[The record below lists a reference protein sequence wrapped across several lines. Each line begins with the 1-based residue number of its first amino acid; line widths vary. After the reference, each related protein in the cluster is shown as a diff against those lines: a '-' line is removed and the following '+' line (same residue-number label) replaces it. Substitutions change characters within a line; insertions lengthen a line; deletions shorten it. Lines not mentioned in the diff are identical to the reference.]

1 MCFEIFQHSDGNADN
16 VHFGQDDIAEGFIL
30 GVEDIGIVL
39 FIAIK
44 ALQGC
49 AIAVGELIGNHCNYY
64 ISVVIGDILLTDVD
78 DIAVDLS
85 FGNSSSSDV
94 GGYVGEDGEVT
105 CLALYLCNGKYS
117 DMIVGYG
124 ERRYADYTDIDGLYF
139 VREIAVDDYNENY
152 DVKTS
157 FWSTKY
163 DHTERIYIPRDML
176 ELSEGYICIS
186 VVEIVYYTGDEAY
199 GFGSVGI
206 QGLKYEML
214 EDGRVKLS
222 EPNSSHYSDP
232 K

>member
-1 MCFEIFQHSDGNADN
+1 MKKITFFICLTLILVTILSSCGENKAISFGFDGFWIGLLPN
-16 VHFGQDDIAEGFIL
+16 VHFAIESEQDEF
-30 GVEDIGIVL
+30 
-39 FIAIK
+39 
-44 ALQGC
+44 
-49 AIAVGELIGNHCNYY
+49 
-64 ISVVIGDILLTDVD
+64 DVD

-94 GGYVGEDGEVT
+94 GGYVGEDGEVR

-117 DMIVGYG
+117 DTIVGYG

-176 ELSEGYICIS
+176 ELSEGYICIA

-199 GFGSVGI
+199 GFGSVGV

-214 EDGRVKLS
+214 EDDRVKLS
-222 EPNSSHYSDP
+222 EPNLSHYSDP